1 MAKKQLDS
9 LATILDDKHKML
21 GDNLDFVIEKVS
33 DFETVWKGV
42 LSKKN

>member
-21 GDNLDFVIEKVS
+21 GDNLDFVIEKVLILKP
-33 DFETVWKGV
+33 FGKEFY
-42 LSKKN
+42 LF